1 MVDLHPKICNLCEGE
16 VVFTSNS
23 NIYGR
28 KYGSGFCYL
37 CMKCGAYVGTH
48 RPYPKEALGILASAE
63 MRKWKMRCHDIFD
76 SMWKNQKRASRKR
89 RALYAWLAKKLDI
102 PVSECHFGYFDLPT
116 LRRAHKILLE
126 LWGNPLKYDN
136 NGNIIN

>member
-1 MVDLHPKICNLCEGE
+1 MVDLHPKICNLCGGE

-48 RPYPKEALGILASAE
+48 RPYPKEALGILANAE

-76 SMWKNQKRASRKR
+76 SMWKNKKGGNKTR
-89 RALYAWLAKKLDI
+89 RALYAWLAKKLNI
-102 PVSECHFGYFDLPT
+102 PVEDCHFGYFDLPT
-116 LRRAHKILLE
+116 LKRAHTILLE
-126 LWGNPLKYDN
+126 LWGNPLKYDSK
-136 NGNIIN
+136 GNIVN